1 MADCCVCPLHPQQL
15 IKSLYVLFMPYWLQV
30 WPRDQLLFMRNE
42 DYKAASTQHVQAA
55 ADFLGV

>member
-1 MADCCVCPLHPQQL
+1 VCPLHPQQL